1 MSPSATEQP
10 KLTLCSQGDALMCLT
25 SAHAMPMQ
33 SHNAQLRQ
41 HSASARTQRCV
52 LFSYSLDEPSLAGVL
67 ATRPHSP
74 NTLTSMEYV
83 VSALG
88 APKETASGRRDG
100 YSVLG
105 LSTTPSHSQ

>member
-1 MSPSATEQP
+1 
-10 KLTLCSQGDALMCLT
+10 
-25 SAHAMPMQ
+25 
-33 SHNAQLRQ
+33 
-41 HSASARTQRCV
+41 
-52 LFSYSLDEPSLAGVL
+52 
-67 ATRPHSP
+67 
-74 NTLTSMEYV
+74 MEYV

>member
-1 MSPSATEQP
+1 M
-10 KLTLCSQGDALMCLT
+10 DALPR
-25 SAHAMPMQ
+25 A
-33 SHNAQLRQ
+33 LRQ
-41 HSASARTQRCV
+41 HSAASSFQ
-52 LFSYSLDEPSLAGVL
+52 LKEPSLAGVS

-74 NTLTSMEYV
+74 NILNSMEYV

-88 APKETASGRRDG
+88 APKKTASGRRDG